1 MYGQT
6 NISAQVI
13 VVLAGDPKMVS
24 AKEGSKPY
32 LAAYG
37 TCIAKTT
44 SWDTRVRLK
53 FFGQKAEDYK
63 HLKSGDVVWATGS
76 VTASAETSKAGKP
89 YALVSI
95 NVLDAVDV
103 LTDAE
108 ATKMRADQ
116 KRGGAPRAAAPAA
129 KPATDGEPDEV
140 PF

>member
-13 VVLAGDPKMVS
+13 LVLTGDPKMVS
-24 AKEGSKPY
+24 AKEGNKPY

-37 TCIAKTT
+37 TCIAKTA
-44 SWDTRVRLK
+44 SWDVRVRLK
-53 FFGQKAEDYK
+53 FFGQRAEDYK
-63 HLKSGDVVWATGS
+63 HLRDGDVVWATGS

-103 LTDAE
+103 LRDAE
-108 ATKMRADQ
+108 ATKARADQ
-116 KRGGAPRAAAPAA
+116 KRGGAARPASTA
-129 KPATDGEPDEV
+129 KPPAEGEADEI